1 MNGKMSAKVY
11 DISGSATAVGREPIV
26 CVELIDSVNGNALV
40 AQRYLKVK
48 WTMEG
53 KDLAVPFNPV
63 SVSYTH
69 LDVYKRQDGDGEPSY
84 PRRPD
89 RSARRR

>member
-53 KDLAVPFNPV
+53 KNWQF
-63 SVSYTH
+63 
-69 LDVYKRQDGDGEPSY
+69 
-84 PRRPD
+84 
-89 RSARRR
+89 RSTRYCSLVKLRTLSIQK

>member
-48 WTMEG
+48 MDNG
-53 KDLAVPFNPV
+53 R
-63 SVSYTH
+63 
-69 LDVYKRQDGDGEPSY
+69 KRNWQF
-84 PRRPD
+84 
-89 RSARRR
+89 RSTRYCSLVKVKNLSIQK